1 MGNHRPDVSTH
12 PLRRLAL
19 NTTGP
24 SPGASFP
31 CPTQQ
36 VPVNL
41 KQRAKLDATLALTGD
56 FVPEDALVPAD
67 WLDHTPA
74 ELAQEGLLDEDDLGD
89 LGLDWQ
95 VELKHGALAHASDF
109 NLAQGLRWPQQRKVK
124 QQPSWF
130 ASWIAD
136 HYSCDLDDLEIPG
149 TH

>member
-1 MGNHRPDVSTH
+1 
-12 PLRRLAL
+12 
-19 NTTGP
+19 
-24 SPGASFP
+24 
-31 CPTQQ
+31 
-36 VPVNL
+36 VNL

-74 ELAQEGLLDEDDLGD
+74 ELAQEGLLD
-89 LGLDWQ
+89 WQ
-95 VELKHGALAHASDF
+95 IELKNGALAHASDF

-136 HYSCDLDDLEIPG
+136 HHSHYDLDDLEIPG